1 MNNPIANLIEK
12 KTCTKCRQEK
22 SVGEFYK
29 CNRTKD
35 GFGCQCKT
43 CQEKSIKESRLKNR
57 ERLFQERLKYQ
68 LENPIVE
75 KPCTCCKIVKSIE
88 EFYKNK
94 NNKDGLSNWCKSCSS
109 QSVGKNSENLLQ
121 KHKQYQQKNPIVEKP
136 CTCCKIVKSIEEFY
150 KNKNNKDGLY
160 HWCKSCT
167 CKNRERLFQ
176 ECLKYQLENPIV
188 EKPCTCCKIVKSI
201 EEFYKNKNNKDGF
214 NGQCKICCSLYNKKR
229 YLQNPEKVKEK
240 SKQWCSKNPETD
252 KETHKRWRRN
262 NPEKCKENSQ
272 RWRRNNPE
280 KCKENNQ
287 RWRRNNPEKFK
298 KGVIKTRKKIRST
311 FMGKLND
318 RMSSGI
324 RQSLK
329 GNKKGKHWETLVKYT
344 LEELKVSLKSK
355 FTPYM
360 NWENIGNWDIDHD
373 FCKSR
378 LIFDSAEDPTFLYL
392 WSLDNLQPLWH
403 SDNLLKGD
411 MTPWEWKEFKKK
423 YPERLFNPEKFYKL
437 PTTE

>member
-94 NNKDGLSNWCKSCSS
+94 NNKDG
-109 QSVGKNSENLLQ
+109 
-121 KHKQYQQKNPIVEKP
+121 
-136 CTCCKIVKSIEEFY
+136 
-150 KNKNNKDGLY
+150 
-160 HWCKSCT
+160 
-167 CKNRERLFQ
+167 
-176 ECLKYQLENPIV
+176 
-188 EKPCTCCKIVKSI
+188 
-201 EEFYKNKNNKDGF
+201 F

-252 KETHKRWRRN
+252 KETHK
-262 NPEKCKENSQ
+262 

-344 LEELKVSLKSK
+344 LEELQSSLESK